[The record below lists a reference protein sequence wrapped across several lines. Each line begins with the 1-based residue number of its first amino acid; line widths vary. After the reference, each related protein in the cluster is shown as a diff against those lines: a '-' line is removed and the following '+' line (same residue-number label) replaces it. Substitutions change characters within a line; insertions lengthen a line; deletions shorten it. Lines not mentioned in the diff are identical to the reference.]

1 MQLDNL
7 YNLGDSMSVI
17 EKVITGLVNSV
28 HNKVDLITND
38 WTRRS
43 VGLFVFLAMA
53 VIAVVGC
60 LIELFVLN
68 ILGILKQVWQITV
81 EYFAETK
88 DDATAF
94 IERYIDLW

>member
-7 YNLGDSMSVI
+7 YNLGDGMSVI
-17 EKVITGLVNSV
+17 EKLLTGLVNSV

-68 ILGILKQVWQITV
+68 ILGILKQVCRTTA
-81 EYFAETK
+81 EYLAVIK
-88 DDATAF
+88 DDAIAF
-94 IERYIDLW
+94 VERYIDLW